1 MQAESVEDDGV
12 GISFNVYVYNVQP
25 YVVIDYKTGENW
37 EGDEIAEPEGKWAD
51 GTEADP
57 SDSKSDSKINAKTD
71 SAATSKAEAK
81 IRRSRRI
88 FSIRIQRNFINRN
101 VPVQRRSRLK

>member
-1 MQAESVEDDGV
+1 MEDQ
-12 GISFNVYVYNVQP
+12 NKVYVK
-25 YVVIDYKTGENW
+25 VIDYKTGENW

-81 IRRSRRI
+81 DTKEQTYILNKNTKKFHKPECSGAKKIKANIRVQDRR
-88 FSIRIQRNFINRN
+88 
-101 VPVQRRSRLK
+101 

>member
-1 MQAESVEDDGV
+1 MTWLPQESVQAESVEDDGV

-51 GTEADP
+51 STKRQS
-57 SDSKSDSKINAKTD
+57 SDTKEQMYILNKNTKKFHKPGMFRCKED
-71 SAATSKAEAK
+71 
-81 IRRSRRI
+81 
-88 FSIRIQRNFINRN
+88 QG
-101 VPVQRRSRLK
+101 